1 MKLGRQLL
9 QKVPTKRIRTLFVTS
24 RGLLC
29 IRLKKT
35 SENLCYCLLTFSTL
49 VRSCSLNLSAST
61 LTWVPRVLAEVVR
74 AAEESMLGGYM
85 ENLNEHDPVRID
97 NTAF

>member
-1 MKLGRQLL
+1 M
-9 QKVPTKRIRTLFVTS
+9 
-24 RGLLC
+24 
-29 IRLKKT
+29 
-35 SENLCYCLLTFSTL
+35 CYTNWWKQAT
-49 VRSCSLNLSAST
+49 T